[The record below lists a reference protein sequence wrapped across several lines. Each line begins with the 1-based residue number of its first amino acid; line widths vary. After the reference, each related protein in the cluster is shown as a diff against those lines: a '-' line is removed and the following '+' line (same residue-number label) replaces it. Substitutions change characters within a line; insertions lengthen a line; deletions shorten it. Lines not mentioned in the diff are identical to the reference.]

1 MYRTSSDYF
10 AANNTEMGEEFTR
23 QARLQNRDSEA
34 LTTLN
39 IQYCCE
45 VIVLLLIVTAFAAVG
60 VACARLINSALALL
74 GPHKAS
80 ALSPASK
87 FSDAGRKLKLQVV
100 GTCPRP

>member
-23 QARLQNRDSEA
+23 LARLQNREA

-87 FSDAGRKLKLQVV
+87 FSEAGRKLKLQVV